1 MASDDTAPIDGATIR
16 EACHA
21 ALWDTRPRTAVETDL
36 LVLQLEGHVR
46 LLAPEVAAR
55 VPKLSEDMEALARVV
70 LRHADEA
77 LDPAARPADQ
87 ATRLFDLGTSARALL
102 TLTEMT
108 APEADDEPEADE
120 DEESAADATGWLL
133 IVGPAEG

>member
-1 MASDDTAPIDGATIR
+1 MAADDMPVDGETIR

-21 ALWDTRPRTAVETDL
+21 ALWDARPRSAAETDL

-55 VPKLSEDMEALARVV
+55 VPTMAESWHAVGLIV

-77 LDPAARPADQ
+77 LDPAARSADPA
-87 ATRLFDLGTSARALL
+87 ARLFVLGTSARALL

-108 APEADDEPEADE
+108 AEADDKPETDE
-120 DEESAADATGWLL
+120 AEESSDATGWLL
-133 IVGPAEG
+133 DVDPGED